1 PLHSL
6 PIIPKHPSLIPYH
19 PQSSSTPWKHGWKK
33 KTHRIEDS
41 SPCSSFQHPTII
53 LSNSLSVSKP
63 SEGTPREYDSGQK
76 SSIFVEGGFP
86 PLQILATFPGILRF
100 GLQRKQPLVEPR

>member
-41 SPCSSFQHPTII
+41 SPCSSFQDYKENNHWW
-53 LSNSLSVSKP
+53 SQ
-63 SEGTPREYDSGQK
+63 D
-76 SSIFVEGGFP
+76 
-86 PLQILATFPGILRF
+86 
-100 GLQRKQPLVEPR
+100 EPHSTLPDDHYIGHNACCH